1 MEIAAER
8 PRLTA
13 GAGLTHDRFMGLLR
27 SWSAFLDGAE
37 ARKQTNH
44 RRPGADDDTW
54 AAQQK
59 RISSFKHYQIDG
71 ALRLLPCW
79 TKY

>member
-1 MEIAAER
+1 
-8 PRLTA
+8 
-13 GAGLTHDRFMGLLR
+13 MGLLR

-37 ARKQTNH
+37 AQKQTNN

-59 RISSFKHYQIDG
+59 RISGFQHYQIDG
-71 ALRLLPCW
+71 ALRLPPQRNRC
-79 TKY
+79 